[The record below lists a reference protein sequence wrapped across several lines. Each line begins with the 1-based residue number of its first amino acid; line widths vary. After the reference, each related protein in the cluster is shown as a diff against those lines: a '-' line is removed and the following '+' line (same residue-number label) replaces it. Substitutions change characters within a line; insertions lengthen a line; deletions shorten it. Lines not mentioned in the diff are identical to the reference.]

1 MEVMRTVEHSQLG
14 AERSTRKTA
23 LYALGAALLLVP
35 FGLLAWA
42 HDPAGKART
51 KAALRARRGW

>member
-1 MEVMRTVEHSQLG
+1 MRTVERSRLG
-14 AERSTRKTA
+14 AESGTRKTA
-23 LYALGAALLLVP
+23 LYALGAAILLVP

-42 HDPAGKART
+42 HNPVSKERT